1 MAHNENK
8 RLQLKA
14 EVFKAMGHP
23 LRLGVIELLQDGEKC
38 VCEIVEQVGTEISN
52 VSKHLSVLKK
62 AGIVADRRDGLKI
75 MYRLTMP
82 CALDFAKCVE
92 NVVIKRLDEQR
103 SAMVAWFLRNPL
115 NFMICRLTIRT
126 KWTYLFLN
134 MFEVFGKAYNAPQRA
149 TAINHESGYL
159 QGDGTADSTKDIGA
173 SSG

>member
-1 MAHNENK
+1 MAYNENK

-23 LRLGVIELLQDGEKC
+23 LRLGVIEFLQEGERC

-52 VSKHLSVLKK
+52 VSKDLSVLKK

-103 SAMVAWFLRNPL
+103 SAMVA
-115 NFMICRLTIRT
+115 
-126 KWTYLFLN
+126 
-134 MFEVFGKAYNAPQRA
+134 
-149 TAINHESGYL
+149 
-159 QGDGTADSTKDIGA
+159 
-173 SSG
+173 